1 MGRMSCAFTPDRCQ
15 SWAWTEGLGSTNCT
29 VVGKEFLNVYVSCL
43 EKVFLAVTN
52 TSVSSML
59 DVVRFVAALVFRL
72 MVVHLAV
79 KCDSQDEYL
88 MSLYLPEME
97 S

>member
-1 MGRMSCAFTPDRCQ
+1 MNF
-15 SWAWTEGLGSTNCT
+15 
-29 VVGKEFLNVYVSCL
+29 YVSYL
-43 EKVFLAVTN
+43 KEVFLAVTN

-59 DVVRFVAALVFRL
+59 NVVRFVTALVFRL

-79 KCDSQDEYL
+79 KCDSQDEHL